1 MFIQPSLTQNQVDV
15 ILPVGQYISIGNTG
29 NESTTVLL
37 QSVATS
43 AQPWNYS
50 TIGTLFNTART
61 FGPYTEDR
69 TIRIDN
75 RNATVEYSIG
85 TQPQLRNFPIFVI
98 ENKGPI
104 GLVEPAGTF
113 VTLTYNNNAGKV
125 RLNSAGAHGLT
136 AAVAVNENVYVTWS
150 GGTGVTG
157 LYPVTALDTDTTGT
171 AVTIDLAYKSSTVT
185 ISIAAPGVVTWT
197 DHGLSVNDTIRF
209 TTTGALPTGLAINT
223 TYYVKTVLSPN
234 RFTVSASAGGAAITT
249 SGTQSGVQTALV
261 WYGTAV
267 VAVANTA
274 VTLASVTVPGWSVG
288 TGGQIEINALFS
300 LTNSANAKNLGMT
313 FGGSAVFTLA
323 SANVASVSVQ
333 KEIVNR
339 GGSQIVS
346 SAVGATG
353 HGASTGTV
361 LTLSVNTNVDQTFAI
376 TAQPVTANE
385 LVQLEYYSLQAI
397 F

>member
-15 ILPVGQYISIGNTG
+15 ILPVGEYISIGNTG

-37 QSVATS
+37 KSVATS

-50 TIGTLFNTART
+50 TIGTLFNTAKT
-61 FGPYTEDR
+61 FGPYTEER

-85 TQPQLRNFPIFVI
+85 TQPQLRSFPELII

-113 VTLTYNNNAGKV
+113 VTLTYDNNAGKV

-136 AAVAVNENVYVTWS
+136 AAVAVGENVYVTWS

-171 AVTIDLAYKSSTVT
+171 AVTIDLAYRSATAT
-185 ISIAAPGVVTWT
+185 ITIAAPGVVTWT
-197 DHGLSVNDTIRF
+197 DHGLSANSTIRF

-234 RFTVSASAGGAAITT
+234 TFTVSASAGGAAITT
-249 SGTQSGVQTALV
+249 SGTQSGTQTALV

-300 LTNSANAKNLGMT
+300 LTNSANAKNLNMT
-313 FGGSAVFTLA
+313 FGGNAVFTLA

-376 TAQPVTANE
+376 TAQPTTANE

>member
-15 ILPVGQYISIGNTG
+15 ILPVGEYISIGNIGDEATI
-29 NESTTVLL
+29 VLL
-37 QSVATS
+37 QSVAPS
-43 AQPWNYS
+43 AQYWNYS
-50 TIGTLFNTART
+50 TIGTLFNTAQT
-61 FGPYTEDR
+61 FGPYTEER

-85 TQPQLRNFPIFVI
+85 AQPQLRSFPSLMLA
-98 ENKGPI
+98 NKGPI
-104 GLVEPAGTF
+104 GLVEPTSTF
-113 VTLTYNNNAGKV
+113 VTLTYDDNSGNV

-136 AAVAVNENVYVTWS
+136 TAVAVGENVYVTWT
-150 GGTGVTG
+150 GGSGVTG

-171 AVTIDLAYKSSTVT
+171 AVTIGLPFIDSVVT
-185 ISIAAPGVVTWT
+185 ITIAAPAVVTWT
-197 DHGLSVNDTIRF
+197 DHGLSANNPIRF
-209 TTTGALPTGLAINT
+209 LTTGALPTGLAINT

-234 RFTVSASAGGAAITT
+234 TFTVSASAGGAAITT
-249 SGTQSGVQTALV
+249 SGTQSGVQVAYV
-261 WYGTAV
+261 WYGTPV

-288 TGGQIEINALFS
+288 TGGEIEINALFS
-300 LTNSANAKNLGMT
+300 FTNSANAKNIVMT
-313 FGGSAVFTLA
+313 FGGGAILTLA
-323 SANVASVSVQ
+323 AASVASVSVQ
-333 KEIVNR
+333 KDIVNR

-361 LTLSVNTNVDQTFAI
+361 VTLSVNTNVAQTFAI
-376 TAQPVTANE
+376 TAKPATANE
-385 LVQLEYYSLQAI
+385 VVQLEYYSLQAT

>member
-37 QSVATS
+37 QSVAPS

-50 TIGTLFNTART
+50 TIGTLFNTAQT

-85 TQPQLRNFPIFVI
+85 TQPQLRSFPQLMI

-136 AAVAVNENVYVTWS
+136 AAVAVGENVYVTWT

-171 AVTIDLAYKSSTVT
+171 AVTIDLAYKSATAT
-185 ISIAAPGVVTWT
+185 ITIAAPGVITWT

-249 SGTQSGVQTALV
+249 SGTQSGTQTALV

-300 LTNSANAKNLGMT
+300 LTNSANAKNLNMT

-323 SANVASVSVQ
+323 SANAASVSVQ

-346 SAVGATG
+346 NAIGATG

-361 LTLSVNTNVDQTFAI
+361 LTLSINTNVDQTFAI
-376 TAQPVTANE
+376 TAQPTTANE
-385 LVQLEYYSLQAI
+385 LVQLEYYSLQAS